1 MAIRRT
7 TFASSLTV
15 LAALIPLA
23 GCGQTAT
30 TGASTAATSTP
41 SANTVSPSTVS
52 PSAVPPSTVSPSAVP
67 GSTPSSSAPAG
78 TAGCASVRL
87 TITNADNNKTL
98 CVTTDTIISVFL
110 HGTSSNKWTPIHSNS
125 IAVTARFDP
134 GMTLQVG
141 VTGASFAANRP
152 GTSTITSARNAD
164 HFRVTLHI
172 RYRGVMGH

>member
-7 TFASSLTV
+7 TFASSLAV

-41 SANTVSPSTVS
+41 SASSVPAST
-52 PSAVPPSTVSPSAVP
+52 VPPSTAPSSTAP
-67 GSTPSSSAPAG
+67 GSTPSPSAPAG

-87 TITNADNNKTL
+87 TITDADNNKTL
-98 CVTTDTIISVFL
+98 CVTTGTIISVFL
-110 HGTSSNKWTPIHSNS
+110 HGTSSNKWTPIHSDS
-125 IAVTARFDP
+125 IAVMARFDP
-134 GMTLQVG
+134 SMTLQVG
-141 VTGASFAANRP
+141 VTGASFEAHSP